1 MRDYFT
7 LDVTTGDGTKP
18 QITVSF
24 DGPSEQFMEQ
34 LGGENGTGTA
44 LESDRLDVSYRM
56 HDDSMAP
63 GTSGV
68 LAVTDRVTGDF
79 ILECNADA
87 GTIDRLV
94 TAAREHDDSTS
105 DGQYQFTLTV
115 NGHDAIAC
123 DRDLF
128 LVYSTEGEL
137 LRQHSLIPSGVEL

>member
-7 LDVTTGDGTKP
+7 LDVTTGERAKP
-18 QITVSF
+18 QVTVSF

-34 LGGENGTGTA
+34 LGVDTGPGPSLDA
-44 LESDRLDVSYRM
+44 DRLDVSYRL

-68 LAVTDRVTGDF
+68 FAVTDRVTGDF

-94 TAAREHDDSTS
+94 TAAREHDDSTT

-115 NGHDAIAC
+115 NEQEVLSC

-128 LVYSTEGEL
+128 LVYSTEDEL

>member
-7 LDVTTGDGTKP
+7 LDVTTGERTKP

-34 LGGENGTGTA
+34 LGADTGPA
-44 LESDRLDVSYRM
+44 PSLDSDRIDVSYRL
-56 HDDSMAP
+56 HDDSMAL

-68 LAVTDRVTGDF
+68 FAVTDRVTGDF

-94 TAAREHDDSTS
+94 TAAREHDDSTT

-115 NGHDAIAC
+115 NEQEVLSC

>member
-7 LDVTTGDGTKP
+7 LDVTTGERTKP

-24 DGPSEQFMEQ
+24 DGPSQQFMEQ
-34 LGGENGTGTA
+34 LGEDNGTVPS
-44 LESDRLDVSYRM
+44 LDSDRLDVSYRM

-68 LAVTDRVTGDF
+68 FAVTDRVTGDF

-94 TAAREHDDSTS
+94 TAAREHDDSTT

-115 NGHDAIAC
+115 NEQEALSC